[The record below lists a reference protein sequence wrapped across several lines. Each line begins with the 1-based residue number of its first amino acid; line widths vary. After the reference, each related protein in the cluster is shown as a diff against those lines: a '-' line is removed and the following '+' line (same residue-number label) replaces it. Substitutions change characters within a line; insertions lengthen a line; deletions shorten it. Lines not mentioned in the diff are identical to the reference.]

1 MRTLLASL
9 ITLSVLSG
17 APVQAMDL
25 RTENP
30 LLHHVAWDQ
39 EQLETQIRNVN
50 YLRSRVEKLEI
61 ENEQLRNSIMQM
73 RSGREEQGAAA
84 YDIRLQALIE
94 ENKRLSNK
102 LALSQDAGKKHP
114 AIPNPYAQRLYLLEN
129 ENTKLQQQIGKIVA
143 QTELK
148 FQGQIEQYE
157 QENLRLKSALSVGNH
172 KKTDELIQAQQR
184 VSFLESENVRLLA
197 QSKTKTKP
205 YTQNNSKALQVKNQE
220 IRALQTSIDAL
231 KSQNSRLSATLSD
244 QASLINGYQNKAGQS
259 AQVTNTSNRKI
270 GELEQKISTLT
281 RKNADLSIR
290 LQDKTASLSQGN
302 ATLIKQLQGKAAA
315 LSQENVTLQKQL
327 QDKTASLK
335 VQSLNTKEVT
345 ALKQQNKSLRDT
357 IRAQNDVLKSTDNAA
372 KTAEHLITENRML
385 KVKLKKAGAAK
396 SNNNK
401 AVQQLLTRNQILENQ
416 MAGKEGYI
424 KKLEGLKATVKQL
437 RQENDKY
444 AMGQMTANSMQAK
457 VSTLEEQ
464 NAAYQVSLN
473 KERASIIEYR
483 KKIREYQDNIQSLNT
498 QNETMNNDVVQ
509 SYKQKIDNL
518 EQQSAQ
524 QNSIETQLRL
534 ETQNLKAQLTL
545 LEQNLVEQK
554 QQLKEMNKNH
564 TAELA
569 SLKKKNKKQ
578 KNVKYIETSYPS
590 VDKVKPLLD
599 ESGSHLF
606 DKGPEDIAPSKV
618 SAEDILSEDLKPL
631 SNLNK

>member
-1 MRTLLASL
+1 
-9 ITLSVLSG
+9 
-17 APVQAMDL
+17 
-25 RTENP
+25 
-30 LLHHVAWDQ
+30 
-39 EQLETQIRNVN
+39 
-50 YLRSRVEKLEI
+50 
-61 ENEQLRNSIMQM
+61 
-73 RSGREEQGAAA
+73 
-84 YDIRLQALIE
+84 
-94 ENKRLSNK
+94 
-102 LALSQDAGKKHP
+102 
-114 AIPNPYAQRLYLLEN
+114 
-129 ENTKLQQQIGKIVA
+129 
-143 QTELK
+143 
-148 FQGQIEQYE
+148 
-157 QENLRLKSALSVGNH
+157 
-172 KKTDELIQAQQR
+172 
-184 VSFLESENVRLLA
+184 
-197 QSKTKTKP
+197 
-205 YTQNNSKALQVKNQE
+205 
-220 IRALQTSIDAL
+220 
-231 KSQNSRLSATLSD
+231 
-244 QASLINGYQNKAGQS
+244 
-259 AQVTNTSNRKI
+259 
-270 GELEQKISTLT
+270 
-281 RKNADLSIR
+281 
-290 LQDKTASLSQGN
+290 
-302 ATLIKQLQGKAAA
+302 
-315 LSQENVTLQKQL
+315 
-327 QDKTASLK
+327 
-335 VQSLNTKEVT
+335 
-345 ALKQQNKSLRDT
+345 
-357 IRAQNDVLKSTDNAA
+357 
-372 KTAEHLITENRML
+372 
-385 KVKLKKAGAAK
+385 
-396 SNNNK
+396 
-401 AVQQLLTRNQILENQ
+401 
-416 MAGKEGYI
+416 
-424 KKLEGLKATVKQL
+424 
-437 RQENDKY
+437 
-444 AMGQMTANSMQAK
+444 MGQMTANSMQAK